1 LERARRVLI
10 GGGGDGS
17 DGPSYC
23 VAAATDIQITTENF
37 YLELGEV
44 VEADSDKWRKRWK

>member
-1 LERARRVLI
+1 LERSRRILI
-10 GGGGDGS
+10 GGGRDGS

-23 VAAATDIQITTENF
+23 VAAAADIQIRTENS

-44 VEADSDKWRKRWK
+44 EAGSDRWRKRWK

>member
-1 LERARRVLI
+1 LETARRVLI

-17 DGPSYC
+17 DGPPYC
-23 VAAATDIQITTENF
+23 VDAATDIQITTENF

-44 VEADSDKWRKRWK
+44 EADSDRWRKRWK

>member
-1 LERARRVLI
+1 MI

-17 DGPSYC
+17 VGPPYC
-23 VAAATDIQITTENF
+23 VVAATDIQIRTENC

-44 VEADSDKWRKRWK
+44 EAGFDRWRRR

>member
-1 LERARRVLI
+1 MERSRGVLI

-17 DGPSYC
+17 DGPPHR
-23 VAAATDIQITTENF
+23 VAAATDIHIRTENS

-44 VEADSDKWRKRWK
+44 ETGSGRWRRRWK

>member
-10 GGGGDGS
+10 SGGGYGS
-17 DGPSYC
+17 DGPPNC
-23 VAAATDIQITTENF
+23 VAAVADIMVRTKNC

-44 VEADSDKWRKRWK
+44 EGDSDRWRRRWK

>member
-10 GGGGDGS
+10 GGRGDGS
-17 DGPSYC
+17 DGPPYC
-23 VAAATDIQITTENF
+23 VAAATDIQKRTENC

-44 VEADSDKWRKRWK
+44 KGGSDRWRRRWK